1 MSLWDVG
8 IASLRRTVLTKE
20 LFEEYKKA
28 EIKAMEVSL
37 NYNMQGLET
46 ARDIFRNCGL
56 SQAVEY
62 AKESGVELW
71 SYHLP
76 FCPFEDIDISTPS
89 MAEESVKMILSYIDR
104 ASVCGFKVYVIHP
117 STEPIDENDR
127 PARMECAKKSL
138 VLIAEHLKSK
148 NAVLAVEDLPRTCLG
163 RNSSDILELCSAHPS
178 LRACFD
184 TNHLLGEDITEFI
197 RKTGHLYVTT
207 HVSDY
212 DFINER
218 HWLCGEG
225 KIDWISL
232 KKELEAVGY
241 DGPWL
246 YEISLETNPKTIDR
260 DRDLIYSDFADNYAE
275 IMSGN
280 APKGVGQ
287 GKEDLP
293 MFP

>member
-1 MSLWDVG
+1 MKLGLSSCDKPLNADTFRSYRDNG
-8 IASLRRTVLTKE
+8 IE
-20 LFEEYKKA
+20 L
-28 EIKAMEVSL
+28 MEVSHGYIADHEACDFENVKTL
-37 NYNMQGLET
+37 AE
-46 ARDIFRNCGL
+46 
-56 SQAVEY
+56 EY
-62 AKESGVELW
+62 GVELW

-76 FCPFEDIDISTPS
+76 FCPFEEIDISTPS

-138 VLIAEHLKSK
+138 AVIAEYLKGK

-163 RNSSDILELCSAHPS
+163 RSSSDILELCSAHPD

-184 TNHLLGEDITEFI
+184 TNHLLGEDIGEFI
-197 RKTGHLYVTT
+197 KKTAHLYITT

-225 KIDWISL
+225 KIDWLSL
-232 KKELEAVGY
+232 KNELEKAGY

-246 YEISLETNPKTIDR
+246 YEISLNGSEPTIDR
-260 DRDLIYSDFADNYAE
+260 PRRLTYSDFAENYRQ

-280 APKGVGQ
+280 APEGVGR
-287 GKEDLP
+287 GKENLP
-293 MFP
+293 LFV

>member
-1 MSLWDVG
+1 MKLGLSSCDKKLNDETFAAYRDNG
-8 IASLRRTVLTKE
+8 ITV
-20 LFEEYKKA
+20 
-28 EIKAMEVSL
+28 MEVSHGYIADFEGCDFKNVKAL
-37 NYNMQGLET
+37 AEKYG
-46 ARDIFRNCGL
+46 I
-56 SQAVEY
+56 
-62 AKESGVELW
+62 ELW

-117 STEPIDENDR
+117 STEPIDESDR

-138 VLIAEHLKSK
+138 ATIAAYLEGK
-148 NAVLAVEDLPRTCLG
+148 NAILAVEDLPRTCLG

-184 TNHLLGEDITEFI
+184 TNHLLGEDINEFI

-225 KIDWISL
+225 KIDWLSL

-246 YEISLETNPKTIDR
+246 YEISLATDSRGIDR
-260 DRDLIYSDFADNYAE
+260 DRDLTYSDFAENYNE
-275 IMSGN
+275 IMSDT
-280 APKGVGQ
+280 APKGVGR
-287 GKEDLP
+287 GKENLP
-293 MFP
+293 LFL

>member
-1 MSLWDVG
+1 MKLGLSSCDKPLNADTFRSYRDNG
-8 IASLRRTVLTKE
+8 IE
-20 LFEEYKKA
+20 L
-28 EIKAMEVSL
+28 MEVSHGYIADHEACDFENVKTL
-37 NYNMQGLET
+37 AE
-46 ARDIFRNCGL
+46 
-56 SQAVEY
+56 EY
-62 AKESGVELW
+62 GVELW

-76 FCPFEDIDISTPS
+76 FCPFEEIDISTPS

-138 VLIAEHLKSK
+138 AVIAEYLKGK

-163 RNSSDILELCSAHPS
+163 RSSSDILELCSAHPD

-184 TNHLLGEDITEFI
+184 TNHLLGEDIGEFI
-197 RKTGHLYVTT
+197 KKTAHLYITT

-225 KIDWISL
+225 KIDWLSL
-232 KKELEAVGY
+232 KNELEKAGY

-246 YEISLETNPKTIDR
+246 YEISLNGSEPTIDR
-260 DRDLIYSDFADNYAE
+260 PRRLTYSDFAENYRQ

-280 APKGVGQ
+280 APEGVGR
-287 GKEDLP
+287 GKENLP
-293 MFP
+293 LFA